1 MNAKKIKQAHLCS
14 FQQMKTNVAL
24 CESHTKARKH
34 MRSSIPSAFV
44 MNARTNSREVTT
56 MVVKT
61 IKTEL
66 RIRGVWPL

>member
-1 MNAKKIKQAHLCS
+1 
-14 FQQMKTNVAL
+14 
-24 CESHTKARKH
+24 